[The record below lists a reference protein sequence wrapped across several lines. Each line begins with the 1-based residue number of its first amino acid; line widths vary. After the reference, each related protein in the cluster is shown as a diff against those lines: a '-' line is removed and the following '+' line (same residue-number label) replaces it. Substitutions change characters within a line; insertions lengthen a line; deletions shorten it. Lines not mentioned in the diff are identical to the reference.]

1 MKYRLNIGGMTCSDC
16 AERLQRTLGA
26 LPDVSAAVSFERG
39 VAEVDAPAEMPLS
52 QLIEAVAGSG
62 FAAELAAGSPAT
74 AVGGG
79 GHGLHVAVIGSG
91 SAAFAAAIR
100 AAEEGAKVTMIEA
113 GSIGGTC
120 VNVGCVPS
128 KIFLRGAHAAHTQA
142 GHPFEGVSRAHAVVD
157 RRAMVAQQ
165 QARVE
170 ELRHVKYESILESNA
185 GIELRRGFA
194 SFEDARTLAVR
205 GEDGAEHRITPDRIF
220 IATGASAFVPD
231 IPGLAGTPY
240 WTSTEALV
248 ADELPRHLAVIGGSF
263 VALELA
269 QGFRRLGA
277 EVTVLARS
285 TLMSREDPA
294 LGEGLQ
300 EAFEAEGIRV
310 LLHTVPSRVGHDGEG
325 FRLDTEHGV
334 IGADRLLVAASRRP
348 ATAGLKLD
356 RAGVSTDAG
365 GAIVVDSHLRTSAGH
380 VYAGGDCTD
389 LPQFVYVA
397 AAAGTRAAVNMT
409 GGDAELDLRAMPAVA
424 FTDPQVGTVGF
435 SEAEARRQG
444 LDVESRTL
452 TLEHV
457 PRALADFDT
466 RGFVKLVAEKDSGR
480 FVGAQV
486 LAAGGGEV
494 IQSAAL
500 AIRAGLTI
508 TDLADQLFPYLTMV
522 EGIKLAAQTFSR
534 DVRQLSC
541 CAG

>member
-1 MKYRLNIGGMTCSDC
+1 MKYRLNITGMTCPSC
-16 AERLQRTLGA
+16 ADRLEQALRAIPGVLSATVSYERR
-26 LPDVSAAVSFERG
+26 
-39 VAEVDAPAEMPLS
+39 VAELEAPAEVPVS
-52 QLIEAVAGSG
+52 QLTEVVAAAG
-62 FAAELAAGSPAT
+62 FAAELDNGSPGT
-74 AVGGG
+74 AVGG
-79 GHGLHVAVIGSG
+79 GLHVAVIGAG

-100 AAEEGAKVTMIEA
+100 AAEEGARVTMIE
-113 GSIGGTC
+113 GGTVGGTC

-128 KIFLRGAHAAHTQA
+128 KIFLRGAHAAHTQSA
-142 GHPFEGVSRAHAVVD
+142 HPFAGVSRTQPVVD
-157 RRAMVAQQ
+157 RRAMVGQQ

-170 ELRHVKYESILESNA
+170 ELRRAKYESILESNPD
-185 GIELRRGFA
+185 IELLRGFA
-194 SFEDARTLAVR
+194 SFADARILAVR
-205 GEDGAEHRITPDRIF
+205 GENGVDRRITPDRIF

-248 ADELPRHLAVIGGSF
+248 AAELPRHLAVIGGSF

-269 QGFRRLGA
+269 QGFRRLGS
-277 EVTVLARS
+277 EVTVFARS

-300 EAFEAEGIRV
+300 EAFEDEGIRV
-310 LLHTVPSRVGHDGEG
+310 LLHTVPSRIEHDVEG
-325 FRLDTEHGV
+325 FRLGTAHGV
-334 IGADRLLVAASRRP
+334 IEADRLLVAASRRP
-348 ATAGLKLD
+348 NTAGLKLD
-356 RAGVSTDAG
+356 RAGVSTDAD
-365 GAIVVDSHLRTSAGH
+365 GAIIVDSHLRTSAEH
-380 VYAGGDCTD
+380 VFAGGDCTN

-424 FTDPQVGTVGF
+424 FTDPQVATVGL
-435 SEAEARRQG
+435 SEAEARRRG

-457 PRALADFDT
+457 PRALADFET
-466 RGFVKLVAEKDSGR
+466 RGFVKLVAETDSGR
-480 FVGAQV
+480 LVGAQV

-494 IQSAAL
+494 IQSAAF
-500 AIRAGLTI
+500 AIRAGLTV

-522 EGIKLAAQTFSR
+522 EGIKLAAQTFTR
-534 DVRQLSC
+534 DVSQLSC